1 MAFMNGKVTSTIR
14 LFPSQALRNSY
25 PREQDDDSDDAHVLL
40 DGRRSERRMDDLFP
54 PPLSTFQ
61 VISREIIDARWGASN
76 VSGVGINSW
85 ILDLDIISR
94 K

>member
-1 MAFMNGKVTSTIR
+1 MTFKNGKVTSTIR

-40 DGRRSERRMDDLFP
+40 DGRRSERRMDDFFTPPFLLFKSFP
-54 PPLSTFQ
+54 
-61 VISREIIDARWGASN
+61 E
-76 VSGVGINSW
+76 
-85 ILDLDIISR
+85 